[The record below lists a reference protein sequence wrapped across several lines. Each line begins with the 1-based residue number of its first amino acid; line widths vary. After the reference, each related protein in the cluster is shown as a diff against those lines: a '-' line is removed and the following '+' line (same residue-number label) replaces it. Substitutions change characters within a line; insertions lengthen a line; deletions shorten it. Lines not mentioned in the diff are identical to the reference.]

1 MEKNQLEILLED
13 IRGKFDLVLE
23 GHDALRQEIRD
34 ARAESNEKHDLTA
47 VQIMALSKKIDD
59 ETGKLSKKI
68 DDETGRLSKKID
80 DETGKLYRKIDD
92 ETGKLYQKIDDE
104 TGRLSKKI
112 DDETGKLSKKIDAIS
127 VDLAEHRADTE
138 KHRAAYKVS
147 E

>member
-23 GHDALRQEIRD
+23 GHEALRQEIRD
-34 ARAESNEKHDLTA
+34 ARSESNEKHDLTA
-47 VQIMALSKKIDD
+47 VQIKALVKKIDD
-59 ETGKLSKKI
+59 ETGKLHRKI

-80 DETGKLYRKIDD
+80 
-92 ETGKLYQKIDDE
+92 
-104 TGRLSKKI
+104 
-112 DDETGKLSKKIDAIS
+112 AII

-138 KHRAAYKVS
+138 KHRADYKVS

>member
-80 DETGKLYRKIDD
+80 DETGKL
-92 ETGKLYQKIDDE
+92 
-104 TGRLSKKI
+104 
-112 DDETGKLSKKIDAIS
+112 SKKIDAIS

-138 KHRAAYKVS
+138 KHRADYKVS